1 MGVYRISDD
10 AAADLT
16 ELTDG
21 MVERGA
27 NLDSADRFIDGL
39 LKSFQDLADFPE
51 VGTSRDY
58 LPAEVLAF
66 PHRNQMIFY
75 RKTAEGIEIARV
87 LYGGIDLTRY
97 FGA

>member
-10 AAADLT
+10 AATDLAN
-16 ELTDG
+16 LTDG

-58 LPAEVLAF
+58 LPVEVLAF

-87 LYGGIDLTRY
+87 LYGGSDLMSY